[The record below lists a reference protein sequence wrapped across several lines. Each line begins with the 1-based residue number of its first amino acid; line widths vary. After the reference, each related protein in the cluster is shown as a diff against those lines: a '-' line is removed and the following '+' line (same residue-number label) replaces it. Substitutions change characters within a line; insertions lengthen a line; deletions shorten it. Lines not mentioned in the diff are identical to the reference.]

1 MIELDPVAAHA
12 TARIFR
18 SFGQIISNI
27 LSMVRYFS
35 KAAISF
41 FLTIKIRNGTSLANR
56 YYFPQ

>member
-18 SFGQIISNI
+18 SFDQI
-27 LSMVRYFS
+27 
-35 KAAISF
+35 
-41 FLTIKIRNGTSLANR
+41 FLQSCDTIKIRNGTSLANR